1 MLTDSRKQKFN
12 PHEGIEEIHDR
23 IVGTLKK
30 FFKEAGQTKAVLG
43 LSGGIDCAV
52 TAALAVEALGAENV
66 TGILMP
72 SEFSSIHSV
81 CDAVDLANNLNIQH
95 YTIPIEKIYNRMI
108 REVEVFF
115 EDKKAWD
122 NTQENI
128 QARIRGTILMA
139 YSNRNGA
146 MLLNTTNKSELSAGY
161 GTLYGDLAG
170 ALMVI
175 ADIYKMQVYE
185 MAAFINRERTIIPV
199 STITKAPS
207 AELRE
212 GQKDSDSLPDYAVLD
227 QTLYMLNECGMTE
240 EQILQEGVEKAL
252 LDKVLKLRRGS
263 AFKAHQLPPVI
274 KVTQKPLLD
283 RSKWVEL

>member
-1 MLTDSRKQKFN
+1 MLTDSKKHIFN
-12 PHEGIEEIHDR
+12 PNKGIEEIHDR
-23 IVGTLKK
+23 IVGTIKK
-30 FFKEAGQTKAVLG
+30 FFKETGQTKAVLG

-52 TAALAVEALGAENV
+52 VAALAVEALGSENV

-72 SEFSSIHSV
+72 SAFSSMHSI
-81 CDAVDLANNLNIQH
+81 CDAVDLANNLNIKH

-108 REVEVFF
+108 KEVEVFF
-115 EDKKAWD
+115 EDKNAWD

-146 MLLNTTNKSELSAGY
+146 ILLNTTNKSELSAGY

-185 MAAFINRERTIIPV
+185 MAAFINRERTVIPI

-227 QTLYMLNECGMTE
+227 QALYMLNECEMTE
-240 EQILQEGVEKAL
+240 VQILQEGVDEAL
-252 LDKVLKLRRGS
+252 LNKVLKLRKAS

-283 RSKWVEL
+283 KSKWIEL